1 MIISIRFHREAG
13 HMTTGCS
20 KQRDK
25 LITEENATLGQEP
38 YNAKPC
44 LRKHMINKASC

>member
-1 MIISIRFHREAG
+1 
-13 HMTTGCS
+13 MTTGCR

-25 LITEENATLGQEP
+25 LITEENATLRQEP

-44 LRKHMINKASC
+44 LRKHIINKASC